1 MYIYIYK
8 LLFFVFTNNIFV
20 YLNSSINYINNCVKK
35 TRNTRFLSVH
45 TQLGPRGHYVI
56 ACLRQSGERQ
66 KETNEMESV
75 LFQVFLQGPGI
86 DRLDGGEIGL
96 KYNTVKY
103 QIMGSLAI
111 FGLALFS
118 MSYLIGSSDEPNS
131 HFPLFVTL

>member
-1 MYIYIYK
+1 
-8 LLFFVFTNNIFV
+8 
-20 YLNSSINYINNCVKK
+20 
-35 TRNTRFLSVH
+35 
-45 TQLGPRGHYVI
+45 
-56 ACLRQSGERQ
+56 
-66 KETNEMESV
+66 MESV

-96 KYNTVKY
+96 KCNTVKY

-118 MSYLIGSSDEPNS
+118 MSYLIGNSDEPNS